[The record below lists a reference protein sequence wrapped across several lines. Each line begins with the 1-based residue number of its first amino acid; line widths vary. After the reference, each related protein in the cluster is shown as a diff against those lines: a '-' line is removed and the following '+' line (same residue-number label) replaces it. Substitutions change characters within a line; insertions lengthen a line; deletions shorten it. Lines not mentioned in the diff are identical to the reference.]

1 MVVLTNFIAGA
12 RDAVAVLALEKV
24 LLAALAVG
32 SVPVA
37 SAVEAVAAV
46 ACPGVQLLVE
56 EAPVRES
63 VAVASWSKG
72 KKKTRVMI

>member
-1 MVVLTNFIAGA
+1 MWFVLTNFVAGA
-12 RDAVAVLALEKV
+12 RDAVAVLALEEV

-46 ACPGVQLLVE
+46 ACPGVQLLVK

-63 VAVASWSKG
+63 VAVAS
-72 KKKTRVMI
+72 